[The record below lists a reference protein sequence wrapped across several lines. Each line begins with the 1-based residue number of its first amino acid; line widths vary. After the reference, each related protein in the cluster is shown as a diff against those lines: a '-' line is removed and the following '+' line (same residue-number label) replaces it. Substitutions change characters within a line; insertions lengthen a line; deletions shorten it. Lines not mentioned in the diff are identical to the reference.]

1 MRLRFLGAAET
12 VTGSRFLVEANDQTV
27 LVDCGLFQGI
37 KRLRLMNWEPFPF
50 PPADIGAVL
59 VTHAHIDHSGYL
71 PALVRDGFAG
81 PIHCSRATAD
91 LLELVLLDS
100 AHLQEEDARFANR
113 HRTSRH
119 DPAKPLYT
127 TEDAERALER
137 IRPVEFDENVECLPG
152 IRCSFRPNGHILGS
166 STVRVAADGT
176 SILFTGDVGRPSERV
191 MQPPMAPPAADIVV
205 TESTYGNRLHADADP
220 ASELADVVRRTL
232 GRGGSVVIPSF
243 AVGRAQTV
251 LTLLADLMADG
262 SIPEVPVHLNSP
274 MSISATEIF
283 VRHHDLH
290 RLSAA
295 ECERLRSGVE
305 FVRTVEESKLLT
317 SSRGPRI
324 VVTASGMAT
333 GGRVLHH
340 LRHLAPDHR
349 NSIVFVG
356 YQAAGTRGDSLVSGA
371 REIKIFGDYV
381 PVRAEVVSIGGLSAH
396 ADRDELIAW
405 LGSGELDPR
414 HAFVVHGEPAAAD
427 AFRRT
432 IVDRLGWAAS
442 VPVLGEVVDLGRD
455 GITDPRAGTAR

>member
-12 VTGSRFLVEANDQTV
+12 VTGSRFLVESNGQSV

-37 KRLRLMNWEPFPF
+37 KRLRAQNWAAFPY

-71 PALVRDGFAG
+71 PALVRDGFRG
-81 PIHCSRATAD
+81 PIHCSQATAD
-91 LLELVLLDS
+91 LMRLMLLDS

-113 HRTSRH
+113 HRSSRH

-127 TEDAERALER
+127 TEDAERALDLLQ
-137 IRPVEFDENVECLPG
+137 PVAFNEELACLPG
-152 IRCSFRPNGHILGS
+152 LECSFRPNGHILGS
-166 STVRVAADGT
+166 STVRVADDDT
-176 SILFTGDVGRPSERV
+176 SVLFTGDVGRPVERV
-191 MQPPMAPPAADIVV
+191 MRPPAPPPAADFVV
-205 TESTYGNRLHADADP
+205 TESTYGNRLHSGSDP
-220 ASELADVVRRTL
+220 AAELADVVSRTL

-243 AVGRAQTV
+243 AVGRAQTI
-251 LTLLADLMADG
+251 LTLLADLMAAG
-262 SIPEVPVHLNSP
+262 AIPTVPVYLNSP
-274 MSISATEIF
+274 MAVSATEIF
-283 VRHHDLH
+283 MKHHELH
-290 RLSAA
+290 QLSGP

-317 SSRGPRI
+317 SSRGPHI
-324 VVTASGMAT
+324 SVTASGMAT

-356 YQAAGTRGDSLVSGA
+356 FQAAGTRGDALVSGA
-371 REIKIFGDYV
+371 REVKIFGDYV
-381 PVRAEVVSIGGLSAH
+381 PVRAEVASIGGLSAH

-405 LGSGELDPR
+405 LGSGDLQPR
-414 HAFVVHGEPAAAD
+414 HAFVVHGEQAAAD

-432 IVDRLGWAAS
+432 IVDRLGWSAS
-442 VPVLGEVVDLGRD
+442 VPTQGQIVDLDDAVSYRS
-455 GITDPRAGTAR
+455 P